1 MKRVLESLASSNNEK
16 VQCDVMLL
24 LNSCFDLHEAAVTG
38 TSCMFLSAGTKD
50 KRAGGD
56 SDKVQESAGVGQR
69 SACDHRTNTNV
80 VYFTW
85 YVDYCHYLNVK
96 SKFGD
101 FLQMFWFTAEFLF
114 PKQFAM
120 FLTLTQQSKWRH
132 LCQIMALRTSKNKLF
147 IINFMLEKHH

>member
-1 MKRVLESLASSNNEK
+1 MQNNPSTSLSMFFFPHPDTEVLKMKRVLESLASSNNEK

-80 VYFTW
+80 VYFT
-85 YVDYCHYLNVK
+85 
-96 SKFGD
+96 
-101 FLQMFWFTAEFLF
+101 
-114 PKQFAM
+114 
-120 FLTLTQQSKWRH
+120 
-132 LCQIMALRTSKNKLF
+132 
-147 IINFMLEKHH
+147 